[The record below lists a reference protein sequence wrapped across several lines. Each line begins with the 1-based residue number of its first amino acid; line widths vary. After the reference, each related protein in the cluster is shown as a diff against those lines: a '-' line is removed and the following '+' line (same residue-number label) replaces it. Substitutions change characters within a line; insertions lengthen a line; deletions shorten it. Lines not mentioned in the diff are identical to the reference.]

1 MLSTKRRE
9 IVFNVVIFLV
19 LVNIFLMYDRAEI
32 DLSTT
37 LFYTSIVF
45 FSLYLRLLFEIYLLR
60 KEL

>member
-9 IVFNVVIFLV
+9 IVFNVVMFLV
-19 LVNIFLMYDRAEI
+19 LVNIFLMNNRAEI

-37 LFYTSIVF
+37 LIYTSIVF
-45 FSLYLRLLFEIYLLR
+45 FSLYLRLLLEVYLIR